1 MGRSLVV
8 GTSARSGNVLPGL
21 YVILSMPSAL
31 ASAVRLAAPA
41 AFALAAGSAFG
52 TVARAQTPDTLRL
65 SVEEA
70 VARAIRESDEAQLA
84 LARVEVADAQL
95 TAARA
100 SALPQLRLNTT
111 YSRAFKNARATAVGQ
126 VFNQPNTYNVN
137 LNLSQAVFQGGRITA
152 GARAASAV
160 REATR
165 LDAQEVRAAVTVDV
179 QRAYLNA
186 LVTERVASIQEENLS
201 LASARVEQVRQ
212 LQTAGRVAR
221 YDLLRARVERANIEP
236 LLIGARNDQDI
247 AVLELKRVL
256 NIPVDQPLVLT
267 STLDT
272 AATPALFASLDDTVA
287 TPARAAVRA
296 AELEVRARDQGV
308 RIARADLWP
317 TVSFSFSNGY
327 QAFPPP
333 GYGFPTRFGQAAPQF
348 CPEPNATR
356 SCQNGGWFEDRS
368 LALTLSWP
376 IFDGFRARANIDLA
390 QAQRRLAEVELQQTR
405 EAVTIEVARAR
416 AELRR
421 VRALFEAQQQ
431 NAVEAR
437 EAFNLATL
445 RFARGLSTQLEV
457 SDAQFALLTAQTN
470 QARTT
475 YDLYL
480 AGAELARSLGRP
492 IPLPPARPRTPIRT
506 SSITGEANGRQ
517 P

>member
-1 MGRSLVV
+1 MPLVSNHV
-8 GTSARSGNVLPGL
+8 S
-21 YVILSMPSAL
+21 
-31 ASAVRLAAPA
+31 RLAALA
-41 AFALAAGSAFG
+41 AIALAAGSSFG
-52 TVARAQTPDTLRL
+52 ARVAAAQPSRDTLRL

-70 VARAIRESDEAQLA
+70 VARAIASSDEAQLA
-84 LARVEVADAQL
+84 LARVEVADAQV
-95 TAARA
+95 TVARA
-100 SALPQLRLNTT
+100 AGLPQLRLNTT
-111 YSRAFKNARATAVGQ
+111 YTRAFKNARATAVGQ
-126 VFNQPNTYNVN
+126 LFNQPNTYNVN
-137 LNLSQAVFQGGRITA
+137 LNLSQALFQGGRITA

-160 REATR
+160 REASR
-165 LDAQEVRAAVTVDV
+165 LDAQEVRALVALDV

-186 LVTERVASIQEENLS
+186 LVTERVADIQDENVT
-201 LASARVEQVRQ
+201 LASARVTQVQQ
-212 LQTAGRVAR
+212 LQSAGRVAR

-236 LLIGARNDQDI
+236 LAIQARNDQEL
-247 AVLELKRVL
+247 AVLELKRLL
-256 NIPVDQPLVLT
+256 NVPIEQPLVLT
-267 STLDT
+267 SNLDAT
-272 AATPALFASLDDTVA
+272 ATTALFASLDDTTA
-287 TPARAAVRA
+287 TPQRAALRA

-308 RIARADLWP
+308 RIARADRWP
-317 TVSFSFSNGY
+317 TLTFSIQNGY

-333 GYGFPTRFGQAAPQF
+333 GMGFPTQFGQSAPTF

-376 IFDGFRARANIDLA
+376 VFDGFRTRANVDLA
-390 QAQRRLAEVELQQTR
+390 EAQRRLAELELQQTR

-431 NAVEAR
+431 NAAEAR

-445 RFARGLSTQLEV
+445 RFTRGLSTQLEV

-480 AGAELARSLGRP
+480 AGAELARALGRP
-492 IPLPPARPRTPIRT
+492 IPLPPTTSRPQPVRT
-506 SSITGEANGRQ
+506 SSGDSSVRQ

>member
-1 MGRSLVV
+1 
-8 GTSARSGNVLPGL
+8 
-21 YVILSMPSAL
+21 MPSV
-31 ASAVRLAAPA
+31 SNHVSRLAALA
-41 AFALAAGSAFG
+41 CIGLAAGSAFD
-52 TVARAQTPDTLRL
+52 VSLAAAQTDTLRL

-70 VARAIRESDEAQLA
+70 VTRAIRSSDEAQLA
-84 LARVEVADAQL
+84 LARVDVADAQV
-95 TAARA
+95 TVARA
-100 SALPQLRLNTT
+100 AGLPQLRLNTT
-111 YSRAFKNARATAVGQ
+111 YTRAFKNARATAVGQ

-160 REATR
+160 REASR
-165 LDAQEVRAAVTVDV
+165 LDAQEVRALVTLDV

-186 LVTERVASIQEENLS
+186 LVTERVAGIQQENLT
-201 LASARVEQVRQ
+201 LASARVTQVQQ

-236 LLIGARNDQDI
+236 LVIQARNEQEL
-247 AVLELKRVL
+247 AELELKRVL
-256 NIPVDQPLVLT
+256 NIPVEQPLVLT
-267 STLDT
+267 STLDAS
-272 AATPALFASLDDTVA
+272 AATTLLASFEDTTALPERA
-287 TPARAAVRA
+287 TVRA
-296 AELEVRARDQGV
+296 AELELRARDQGV

-317 TVSFSFSNGY
+317 TVTFSISNGY

-333 GYGFPTRFGQAAPQF
+333 GMGFPSRFGTSGPQF
-348 CPEPNATR
+348 CPEPDATR

-368 LALTLSWP
+368 LGVTLSWP
-376 IFDGFRARANIDLA
+376 VFDGFRTRANIDLA
-390 QAQRRLAEVELQQTR
+390 EAQRRLAEVELQQTR
-405 EAVTIEVARAR
+405 ELVTIEVARAR

-421 VRALFEAQQQ
+421 VRALFLAQQQ

-437 EAFNLATL
+437 EAFDLATL

-475 YDLYL
+475 FDLYL

-492 IPLPPARPRTPIRT
+492 IPLPPTTARQLPVRT
-506 SSITGEANGRQ
+506 SSSGESSVRQ

>member
-1 MGRSLVV
+1 MPFVSNSL
-8 GTSARSGNVLPGL
+8 S
-21 YVILSMPSAL
+21 
-31 ASAVRLAAPA
+31 RLAALVVL
-41 AFALAAGSAFG
+41 ALATDGSVG
-52 TVARAQTPDTLRL
+52 TRPVCAQTTTDTLRL
-65 SVEEA
+65 SVDEA
-70 VARAIRESDEAQLA
+70 VMRALRSSDEAQLA
-84 LARVEVADAQL
+84 LARVEVADAQV

-100 SALPQLRLNTT
+100 AGLPQLRLNTT
-111 YSRAFKNARATAVGQ
+111 YTRAFKNARATAVGQ
-126 VFNQPNTYNVN
+126 LFNQPNTYNVN

-160 REATR
+160 REASR
-165 LDAQEVRAAVTVDV
+165 LDAHEVRALVALDV
-179 QRAYLNA
+179 QRAYLGA
-186 LVTERVASIQEENLS
+186 LVTERVADIQGENLT
-201 LASARVEQVRQ
+201 LASARVTQVQQ

-236 LLIGARNDQDI
+236 LVIQARNEQEL

-256 NIPVDQPLVLT
+256 NIPVEQPLVLT
-267 STLDT
+267 STLDAA
-272 AATPALFASLDDTVA
+272 AATTLFASLEDTTA
-287 TPARAAVRA
+287 MPARAAVRS

-317 TVSFSFSNGY
+317 TVTFSIQNGY

-333 GYGFPTRFGQAAPQF
+333 GMGFPTQFGQSSPTF
-348 CPEPNATR
+348 CPETNATR

-376 IFDGFRARANIDLA
+376 VFDGFRTKANVDLA
-390 QAQRRLAEVELQQTR
+390 EAQRRLAELELQQTR

-421 VRALFEAQQQ
+421 VRALFQAQQQ
-431 NAVEAR
+431 NAAEAR
-437 EAFNLATL
+437 EAFGLATL

-470 QARTT
+470 EARTT
-475 YDLYL
+475 FDIYL
-480 AGAELARSLGRP
+480 AGAELARALGRP
-492 IPLPPARPRTPIRT
+492 VPLPPTMPRPQPVRT
-506 SSITGEANGRQ
+506 SSGDANVRQ

>member
-1 MGRSLVV
+1 
-8 GTSARSGNVLPGL
+8 
-21 YVILSMPSAL
+21 MPLITNSV
-31 ASAVRLAAPA
+31 SRLAALA
-41 AFALAAGSAFG
+41 CLGLAAGSSFG
-52 TVARAQTPDTLRL
+52 VRTLAAQSADTLRL

-70 VARAIRESDEAQLA
+70 VTRALRSSDEAQLA
-84 LARVEVADAQL
+84 LARVEVADAQV

-100 SALPQLRLNTT
+100 AGLPQLRLNTT
-111 YSRAFKNARATAVGQ
+111 YTRAFKNARATAVGQ

-152 GARAASAV
+152 GARAAAAV
-160 REATR
+160 REASR
-165 LDAQEVRAAVTVDV
+165 LDAHEVRALVALDV

-186 LVTERVASIQEENLS
+186 LVSERVAGIQDENLT
-201 LASARVEQVRQ
+201 LASARVTQVQQ
-212 LQTAGRVAR
+212 LQQAGRVAR

-236 LLIGARNDQDI
+236 LAIQARNEQEI
-247 AVLELKRVL
+247 AILELKRVL

-267 STLDT
+267 STLDAT
-272 AATPALFASLDDTVA
+272 AATALFASLEDTMA
-287 TPARAAVRA
+287 TPERASVRA

-317 TVSFSFSNGY
+317 TVTFSFQNGY

-333 GYGFPTRFGQAAPQF
+333 GGGFPTEFGQSSPAF
-348 CPEPNATR
+348 CPEPDATR

-376 IFDGFRARANIDLA
+376 VFDGFRTRANVNLA
-390 QAQRRLAEVELQQTR
+390 EANRRLAELELQQTR

-421 VRALFEAQQQ
+421 VRALFQAQQQ

-437 EAFNLATL
+437 EAFQLANL
-445 RFARGLSTQLEV
+445 RFTRGLSTQLEV

-475 YDLYL
+475 YDFYL
-480 AGAELARSLGRP
+480 AGAELARALGRP
-492 IPLPPARPRTPIRT
+492 VPLPPTTPRVPVRT
-506 SSITGEANGRQ
+506 SSSGDSSVRQ

>member
-1 MGRSLVV
+1 MPFLPRFVV
-8 GTSARSGNVLPGL
+8 R
-21 YVILSMPSAL
+21 PSAVAGL
-31 ASAVRLAAPA
+31 AV
-41 AFALAAGSAFG
+41 AAGISLGAHP
-52 TVARAQTPDTLRL
+52 AIAQRTDTLRL

-70 VARAIRESDEAQLA
+70 VVRALRASDEAQLA
-84 LARVEVADAQL
+84 LAQIEVADAQV
-95 TAARA
+95 TVARA
-100 SALPQLRLNTT
+100 AGLPQLRLNTT

-137 LNLSQAVFQGGRITA
+137 LNLSQTVFQGGRITA
-152 GARAASAV
+152 ASRAASAV
-160 REATR
+160 REASR
-165 LDAQEVRAAVTVDV
+165 LDAQEVRATVALDV
-179 QRAYLNA
+179 QRAYLAA
-186 LVTERVASIQEENLS
+186 LVTERVGAIQEENLS
-201 LASARVEQVRQ
+201 LASARVTQVQQ

-236 LLIGARNDQDI
+236 LVIQARSEQEL
-247 AVLELKRVL
+247 ALLELKRVL
-256 NIPVDQPLVLT
+256 NIPPEQPIALT
-267 STLDT
+267 STLDAAATTAMLASLEDTT
-272 AATPALFASLDDTVA
+272 AAPNRAS
-287 TPARAAVRA
+287 VRA
-296 AELEVRARDQGV
+296 AELEVRAREQGV

-317 TVSFSFSNGY
+317 SVSFAFVNGY

-333 GYGFPTRFGQAAPQF
+333 GQGFPTEFGRASPAF
-348 CPEPNATR
+348 CPEPNSTR

-376 IFDGFRARANIDLA
+376 VFDGFRTRANVDLARA
-390 QAQRRLAEVELQQTR
+390 QQRLAEVQLQQAR

-421 VRALFEAQQQ
+421 VRALFQAQQQ

-437 EAFNLATL
+437 EAFQLASL
-445 RFARGLSTQLEV
+445 RFERGLSTQLEV

-480 AGAELARSLGRP
+480 AGAELARALGRP
-492 IPLPPARPRTPIRT
+492 VPLPPTTRRVQPVRT
-506 SSITGEANGRQ
+506 SSSGETGARQ

>member
-1 MGRSLVV
+1 MPFIANYV
-8 GTSARSGNVLPGL
+8 ARLA
-21 YVILSMPSAL
+21 AL
-31 ASAVRLAAPA
+31 ASIG
-41 AFALAAGSAFG
+41 LAAGSAFDVS
-52 TVARAQTPDTLRL
+52 VAAAQTDTLRL

-70 VARAIRESDEAQLA
+70 VTRAIRSSDEAQLA
-84 LARVEVADAQL
+84 LARVEVADAQV

-100 SALPQLRLNTT
+100 AGLPQLRLNTT

-160 REATR
+160 REASR
-165 LDAQEVRAAVTVDV
+165 LDAQEVRALVTLDV
-179 QRAYLNA
+179 QRAYLGA
-186 LVTERVASIQEENLS
+186 LVTERVAGIQQENLT
-201 LASARVEQVRQ
+201 LASARVTQVQQ
-212 LQTAGRVAR
+212 LQEAGRVAR

-236 LLIGARNDQDI
+236 FVIQARNDQEL
-247 AVLELKRVL
+247 AVLELKRLL
-256 NIPVDQPLVLT
+256 NIPVEQPLVLT
-267 STLDT
+267 STLDAA
-272 AATPALFASLDDTVA
+272 AATALFASMEDTTVA
-287 TPARAAVRA
+287 PARASVRA

-308 RIARADLWP
+308 RIARADMWP
-317 TVSFSFSNGY
+317 TVTFSFVNGY

-333 GYGFPTRFGQAAPQF
+333 GMGFPSRFGTSGPEF
-348 CPEPNATR
+348 CPEPDATR

-376 IFDGFRARANIDLA
+376 VFDGFRTRANIDLA
-390 QAQRRLAEVELQQTR
+390 EAQRRLAELELQQTR
-405 EAVTIEVARAR
+405 EAVTVEVARAR

-421 VRALFEAQQQ
+421 VRALFQAQQE

-437 EAFNLATL
+437 EAFQLATL
-445 RFARGLSTQLEV
+445 RFTRGLSTQLEV

-475 YDLYL
+475 YDFYL
-480 AGAELARSLGRP
+480 AGAELARALGRP
-492 IPLPPARPRTPIRT
+492 IPLPPTTRRTQPVRT
-506 SSITGEANGRQ
+506 SSSGESGVRQ

>member
-1 MGRSLVV
+1 M
-8 GTSARSGNVLPGL
+8 
-21 YVILSMPSAL
+21 
-31 ASAVRLAAPA
+31 ASIINSVSRLAALA
-41 AFALAAGSAFG
+41 AIGLAAGSSFG
-52 TVARAQTPDTLRL
+52 AQPLAAQSDTVRL

-70 VARAIRESDEAQLA
+70 VMRAIRSSDEAQLA
-84 LARVEVADAQL
+84 LARVEVADAQV

-100 SALPQLRLNTT
+100 AGLPQLRLNTT
-111 YSRAFKNARATAVGQ
+111 YTRAFKNARATAVGQ

-152 GARAASAV
+152 GARAAAAV
-160 REATR
+160 REASR
-165 LDAQEVRAAVTVDV
+165 LDAQEVRALVALDV

-186 LVTERVASIQEENLS
+186 LVTERVADIQGENLT
-201 LASARVEQVRQ
+201 LASARVTQVQQ
-212 LQTAGRVAR
+212 LQSAGRAAR

-236 LLIGARNDQDI
+236 LLIHARNEQEL
-247 AVLELKRVL
+247 AVLELKRLL

-267 STLDT
+267 STLDAT
-272 AATPALFASLDDTVA
+272 AAGALFASLEDTTAV
-287 TPARAAVRA
+287 PERASLRA

-317 TVSFSFSNGY
+317 TVTFSFQNGY

-333 GYGFPTRFGQAAPQF
+333 GMGFPSQFGQSGPQF

-376 IFDGFRARANIDLA
+376 VFDGFRTRANVSLA
-390 QAQRRLAEVELQQTR
+390 EAQRRLAELELQQTR
-405 EAVTIEVARAR
+405 ELVTIEVARAR

-437 EAFNLATL
+437 EAFQLATL
-445 RFARGLSTQLEV
+445 RFTRGLSTQLEV

-480 AGAELARSLGRP
+480 AGAELARALGRP
-492 IPLPPARPRTPIRT
+492 IPLPPTTPRVQPVRT
-506 SSITGEANGRQ
+506 SSSGDSGARQ